1 MNPIYTFTEEYEK
14 ELAVA
19 NREFEISMAE
29 AAMMSE
35 SVAKQLKVNMA
46 LSELK
51 VMQENGTAADLAELI
66 LEAGEEAAQ
75 ENQGIL
81 AKVFGAIAN
90 FFKGI
95 ANGISK
101 FFSGGGKKKCDELAK
116 RGQKVTVDSKTNDM
130 IKTLQEAIP
139 GLEKAAEAKDHGAFV
154 KILGGILLAGGVGG
168 GLFAIWRKTKGKFHD
183 EGEKESTVEV
193 DAKTAEGWLNWLQ
206 PLSTKVS
213 NLFDKAKG
221 LLPGKNKNG
230 TDGTDANAADAN
242 GRKLSDA
249 DREKLAAHK
258 AQTAEN
264 SAKDKEQAQFNQ
276 NLANKGMSQEQI
288 DEINKNKNMSQE
300 DKEKARIER
309 NKAKAAARTAAAA
322 NFIGMFEA
330 GEDGEASD
338 SEKIS
343 FIQALVNKLT
353 SALQKALDTAYAKLG
368 GAATAAAAGAVTG
381 AVAGAAGAVATGNVG
396 GKPKPQPAQQPGQ
409 ASQFLGESADD
420 FSDDIDPIEA
430 MLSGLAFG
438 GFHG

>member
-1 MNPIYTFTEEYEK
+1 MNPIYTFTEEYER

-19 NREFEISMAE
+19 NREFEITMAE

-81 AKVFGAIAN
+81 AKVFSAIAN

-101 FFSGGGKKKCDELAK
+101 FFSGGGKSKCDELAK

-139 GLEKAAEAKDHGAFV
+139 GLEKAAEAKDHAAFT

-221 LLPGKNKNG
+221 LLPGKNK
-230 TDGTDANAADAN
+230 TDANNQEVADTKKPTPEQAAKNVEKNEQHSTAAN
-242 GRKLSDA
+242 
-249 DREKLAAHK
+249 AAAK
-258 AQTAEN
+258 N
-264 SAKDKEQAQFNQ
+264 SATADGGKPGDTNSAVWNTE
-276 NLANKGMSQEQI
+276 
-288 DEINKNKNMSQE
+288 E
-300 DKEKARIER
+300 DFSS
-309 NKAKAAARTAAAA
+309 
-322 NFIGMFEA
+322 FIGAYNMFEA
-330 GEDGEASD
+330 GENGEASD
-338 SEKIS
+338 SEKVS
-343 FIQALVNKLT
+343 FIQSLVNKLT
-353 SALQKALDTAYAKLG
+353 KSIQDGFKAAWAKIG
-368 GAATAAAAGAVTG
+368 GAVKGAAAGAATG
-381 AVAGAAGAVATGNVG
+381 AVAGAVGAVASGNAG
-396 GKPKPQPAQQPGQ
+396 AKPNPQPAQQPGQ